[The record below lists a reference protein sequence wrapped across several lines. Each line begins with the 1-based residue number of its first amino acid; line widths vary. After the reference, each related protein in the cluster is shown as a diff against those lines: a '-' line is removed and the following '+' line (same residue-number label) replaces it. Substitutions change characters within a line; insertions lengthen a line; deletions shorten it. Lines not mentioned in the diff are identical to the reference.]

1 MVSNVSKISFYEE
14 QLLMFAYMTYPSQFI
29 RQIQSYKK
37 RRDNRNEENELRG
50 VKSLQQS
57 HWLVS
62 NIEYF
67 LSQLQAAQQGTDKVK
82 AFPLMISLHQL
93 GVYGDRAPI

>member
-1 MVSNVSKISFYEE
+1 
-14 QLLMFAYMTYPSQFI
+14 LLMFAYMTYPSQFI

-67 LSQLQAAQQGTDKVK
+67 LSQLQAAQQGN
-82 AFPLMISLHQL
+82 
-93 GVYGDRAPI
+93 G

>member
-1 MVSNVSKISFYEE
+1 MVSNVSKNFPFTKEE

-67 LSQLQAAQQGTDKVK
+67 LSQLQAPSKGTDKVK
-82 AFPLMISLHQL
+82 AFPA
-93 GVYGDRAPI
+93 DD

>member
-1 MVSNVSKISFYEE
+1 MVSNVPKISFTKEE

-37 RRDNRNEENELRG
+37 EERRNEENELLG
-50 VKSLQQS
+50 VKSLQQA

-67 LSQLQAAQQGTDKVK
+67 LSQLQAAQQGN
-82 AFPLMISLHQL
+82 
-93 GVYGDRAPI
+93 G

>member
-1 MVSNVSKISFYEE
+1 
-14 QLLMFAYMTYPSQFI
+14 MTYPSQFI

-37 RRDNRNEENELRG
+37 RRESRNEENELLG

-67 LSQLQAAQQGTDKVK
+67 LSQLQAAQQGN
-82 AFPLMISLHQL
+82 
-93 GVYGDRAPI
+93 G

>member
-1 MVSNVSKISFYEE
+1 
-14 QLLMFAYMTYPSQFI
+14 MFAYMTYPSQFI
-29 RQIQSYKK
+29 RQIGSYRK
-37 RRDNRNEENELRG
+37 RKDNRNEENELLE

-67 LSQLQAAQQGTDKVK
+67 LSQLQAAQQGN
-82 AFPLMISLHQL
+82 
-93 GVYGDRAPI
+93 G

>member
-1 MVSNVSKISFYEE
+1 
-14 QLLMFAYMTYPSQFI
+14 MTYPSQFI

-37 RRDNRNEENELRG
+37 RRERRNEENELR
-50 VKSLQQS
+50 VKSLQQA

-67 LSQLQAAQQGTDKVK
+67 LSQLQAAQQGN
-82 AFPLMISLHQL
+82 
-93 GVYGDRAPI
+93 G

>member
-1 MVSNVSKISFYEE
+1 MVSNVSKNFPFTKEE

-67 LSQLQAAQQGTDKVK
+67 LSQLQAAQKGTDKVNI
-82 AFPLMISLHQL
+82 P
-93 GVYGDRAPI
+93 R